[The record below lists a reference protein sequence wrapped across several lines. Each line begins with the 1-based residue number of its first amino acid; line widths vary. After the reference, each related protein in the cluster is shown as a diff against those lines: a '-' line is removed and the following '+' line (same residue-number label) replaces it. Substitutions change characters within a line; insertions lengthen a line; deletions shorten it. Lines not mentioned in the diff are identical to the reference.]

1 LGIWGRI
8 WGLSQEF
15 SEFGDCPQI
24 PNFSL
29 IHRTGHCVGCTQRV
43 NESAILL
50 TNIDSVPG
58 KTIVEHF
65 GLVQGTT
72 IRAKHIGTDTLAS
85 LKNIIGGE
93 LKGYTKLLQESRQE
107 ATSRMIEQALQLGA
121 NAIIN
126 VRFATSSVAKGAAEL
141 FAYGTAVRVE

>member
-1 LGIWGRI
+1 MN
-8 WGLSQEF
+8 
-15 SEFGDCPQI
+15 D
-24 PNFSL
+24 
-29 IHRTGHCVGCTQRV
+29 
-43 NESAILL
+43 SAILL

-65 GLVQGTT
+65 GLVQGAT

-107 ATSRMIEQALQLGA
+107 ATSRMIEQARQLGA

-126 VRFATSSVAKGAAEL
+126 IRFATSSVAKGAAEL
-141 FAYGTAVRVE
+141 FAYGTAVRIE

>member
-1 LGIWGRI
+1 MSLRSSSRI
-8 WGLSQEF
+8 S
-15 SEFGDCPQI
+15 I
-24 PNFSL
+24 PFL
-29 IHRTGHCVGCTQRV
+29 VK
-43 NESAILL
+43 
-50 TNIDSVPG
+50 PG

-141 FAYGTAVRVE
+141 ARHLLVAYGTAVRVE

>member
-1 LGIWGRI
+1 M
-8 WGLSQEF
+8 
-15 SEFGDCPQI
+15 
-24 PNFSL
+24 
-29 IHRTGHCVGCTQRV
+29 

-93 LKGYTKLLQESRQE
+93 LKAYTELLQESRQE
-107 ATSRMIEQALQLGA
+107 APGWMPPQMREREVWSLA
-121 NAIIN
+121 
-126 VRFATSSVAKGAAEL
+126 S
-141 FAYGTAVRVE
+141 

>member
-1 LGIWGRI
+1 MGTVPRI
-8 WGLSQEF
+8 LRIRGLS
-15 SEFGDCPQI
+15 
-24 PNFSL
+24 PNSPAPNSPSFTAPEVAFV
-29 IHRTGHCVGCTQRV
+29 IIEEV
-43 NESAILL
+43 NDSAILL

-107 ATSRMIEQALQLGA
+107 ATSRMIEQARQLGA

-126 VRFATSSVAKGAAEL
+126 IRFATSSVAKGAAEL
-141 FAYGTAVRVE
+141 FAYGTAVRIE

>member
-1 LGIWGRI
+1 MGTVPEFRKFLGQSPI
-8 WGLSQEF
+8 S
-15 SEFGDCPQI
+15 PV
-24 PNFSL
+24 PNFSF
-29 IHRTGHCVGCTQRV
+29 IHRTGHCVCYTQRV

>member
-1 LGIWGRI
+1 LGTVPRI
-8 WGLSQEF
+8 LRIRGLS
-15 SEFGDCPQI
+15 
-24 PNFSL
+24 PNSPSFTAPDVAFV
-29 IHRTGHCVGCTQRV
+29 IIKEV
-43 NESAILL
+43 NDSAILL

-107 ATSRMIEQALQLGA
+107 ATSRMIEQARQLGA

-126 VRFATSSVAKGAAEL
+126 IRFATSSVAKGAAEL
-141 FAYGTAVRVE
+141 FAYGTAVRIE